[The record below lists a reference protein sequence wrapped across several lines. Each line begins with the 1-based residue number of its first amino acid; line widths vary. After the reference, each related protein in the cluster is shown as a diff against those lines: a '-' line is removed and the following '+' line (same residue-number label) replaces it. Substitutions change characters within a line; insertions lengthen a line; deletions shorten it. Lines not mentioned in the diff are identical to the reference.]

1 MFKKIGKQIVVLIAV
16 ASTLSACGPP
26 TPVPQGGSNTPGPQ
40 SGGTA
45 TSTTEESGGALKKV
59 TIALGYIPDVQFAPF
74 YVALHKGYYR
84 DEGLDVT
91 LRNGIVQDLVGEL
104 GRGANNVNF
113 AAVSGDELIPARI
126 AGVPVKYVMTWYR
139 QYPVAAA
146 SIVGKGP
153 TLKSPA
159 DLKGK
164 VVGIPGPFGANY
176 IGLQALLRAGGLT
189 LQDVQLKSINF
200 TQVASLSQGQV
211 DVAMVYAANE
221 PTQLR
226 SQGFEVSTLPV
237 SDYAQLASNGLATN
251 EKTLKEDPD
260 LVRRVVRATLKGI
273 RSTVDDPEGAFQASL
288 TQVPELS
295 KNESTQQLQR
305 QILTETVELMQPR
318 PGDPAAKQPPGWTDV
333 NVWSKTQDALFD
345 FGIIKKKMD
354 VKVMFTN
361 EFLED

>member
-1 MFKKIGKQIVVLIAV
+1 MYKKMGKQIAVVIAF
-16 ASTLSACGPP
+16 TLMLGGCGTQ
-26 TPVPQGGSNTPGPQ
+26 TPATQGGSNTPAA
-40 SGGTA
+40 SSEVAASA
-45 TSTTEESGGALKKV
+45 TSEGSNGSPVKV
-59 TIALGYIPDVQFAPF
+59 TIALGYVPDVQFAPF
-74 YVALHKGYYR
+74 YLALQKGYYR

-104 GRGANNVNF
+104 GMGANNVNF

-153 TLKSPA
+153 ALGSPA

-164 VVGIPGPFGANY
+164 VVGVPGPFGANY

-200 TQVASLSQGQV
+200 TQVASLSEGQV
-211 DVAMVYAANE
+211 DIAMVYAANE

-226 SQGFEVSTLPV
+226 SQGFEVSRLMV

-251 EKTLKEDPD
+251 EKTLKENPE

-273 RSTVDDPEGAFQASL
+273 EGTVAEPEAAFQASL
-288 TQVPELS
+288 AQIPELS

-305 QILTETVELMQPR
+305 EVLTETVKLMQPK
-318 PGDPAAKQPPGWTDV
+318 PGDPAANQPPGWTDAD
-333 NVWSKTQDALFD
+333 VWAKTQDALFD
-345 FGIIKKKMD
+345 FGIIKKKVD
-354 VKVMFTN
+354 VGEMFTN
-361 EFLED
+361 EFLEK

>member
-1 MFKKIGKQIVVLIAV
+1 MFGRWGKQIIVFIAV
-16 ASTLSACGPP
+16 ALSLAGCGTGTPGQQGASS
-26 TPVPQGGSNTPGPQ
+26 TPVAGADVAASATTGGQ
-40 SGGTA
+40 Q
-45 TSTTEESGGALKKV
+45 GALKKV

-104 GRGANNVNF
+104 GTGANNVNF

-153 TLKSPA
+153 TLNSPA

-164 VVGIPGPFGANY
+164 VVGVPGPYGANY
-176 IGLQALLRAGGLT
+176 IGLQALLKAGGLT
-189 LQDVQLKSINF
+189 LQDVQLKHINF

-211 DVAMVYAANE
+211 EVAMVYAANE

-237 SDYAQLASNGLATN
+237 SDYVQLAANGLATN
-251 EKTLKEDPD
+251 ERTLKEDPD

-273 RSTVDDPEGAFQASL
+273 ESTMDDPEGAFQESL
-288 TQVPELS
+288 KQIPELS
-295 KNESTQQLQR
+295 KNENIHPLQR
-305 QILTETVELMQPR
+305 QILAETIKLMQPK
-318 PGDPAAKQPPGWTDV
+318 PGDPAANQPLGWIDADV
-333 NVWSKTQDALFD
+333 WTKTQDALFD

-354 VKVMFTN
+354 VGEMFTN

>member
-1 MFKKIGKQIVVLIAV
+1 MFKKMGKQIAVLITLTLVV
-16 ASTLSACGPP
+16 AGCGSP
-26 TPVPQGGSNTPGPQ
+26 TPVPQGGSNTPA
-40 SGGTA
+40 GGTEAAASA
-45 TSTTEESGGALKKV
+45 TGEGTNGTPTKV
-59 TIALGYIPDVQFAPF
+59 TIALGYVPDVQFAPF
-74 YVALHKGYYR
+74 YMAVQKGYYQ

-104 GRGANNVNF
+104 GMGANNVNF

-164 VVGIPGPFGANY
+164 VVGVPGPFGANY

-200 TQVASLSQGQV
+200 TQVVSLAEGQV
-211 DVAMVYAANE
+211 DIAMVYAANE

-251 EKTLKEDPD
+251 EKTLKENPD

-273 RSTVDDPEGAFQASL
+273 QETEADPEAAFQASL
-288 TQVPELS
+288 AQIPELG
-295 KNESTQQLQR
+295 KNESTHELQR
-305 QILTETVELMQPR
+305 QVLTETVKLMQPK
-318 PGDPAAKQPPGWTDV
+318 PGDPAANQPPGWVDAE
-333 NVWSKTQDALFD
+333 VWAKTQDALFD
-345 FGIIKKKMD
+345 FGIIKKKVD
-354 VKVMFTN
+354 VEEMFTN
-361 EFLED
+361 EFLEK

>member
-1 MFKKIGKQIVVLIAV
+1 MFRNISKQITVLIVV
-16 ASTLSACGPP
+16 ALTLTACGSP
-26 TPVPQGGSNTPGPQ
+26 TP
-40 SGGTA
+40 GGTA
-45 TSTTEESGGALKKV
+45 SPTAEGTSAALTKV
-59 TIALGYIPDVQFAPF
+59 TIALGYVPDVQFAPF
-74 YVALHKGYYR
+74 YVALQRGYYR

-104 GRGANNVNF
+104 GSGANNVNF

-153 TLKSPA
+153 ALNSPA

-164 VVGIPGPFGANY
+164 VVGIPGPFGATY
-176 IGLQALLRAGGLT
+176 IGLQALLKAGGLT
-189 LQDVQLKSINF
+189 LQDVQIKNISF
-200 TQVASLSQGQV
+200 TQVASLSEGQV

-251 EKTLKEDPD
+251 DTTLKEDPD

-273 RSTVDDPEGAFQASL
+273 KTTVEDPEGAFQASL
-288 TQVPELS
+288 TQIPELS
-295 KNESTQQLQR
+295 KNADTQELQR
-305 QILTETVELMQPR
+305 RVLTETVKLMQPR
-318 PGDPAAKQPPGWTDV
+318 PGDPAATQPTGWTDAD
-333 NVWSKTQDALFD
+333 VWTKTQDALFD
-345 FGIIKKKMD
+345 FGIIKKKVD
-354 VKVMFTN
+354 VGEMFTN
-361 EFLED
+361 EFLEK

>member
-1 MFKKIGKQIVVLIAV
+1 MYKKLGKHIVVLV
-16 ASTLSACGPP
+16 ALALTTSACGA
-26 TPVPQGGSNTPGPQ
+26 PQAGSNTPRPEAGVTTSPAME
-40 SGGTA
+40 GTPA
-45 TSTTEESGGALKKV
+45 TLTKV

-91 LRNGIVQDLVGEL
+91 LRNGIVTDLVGEL
-104 GRGANNVNF
+104 GTGANNVNF
-113 AAVSGDELIPARI
+113 AAVSGDELIPARA

-153 TLKSPA
+153 TLSSPA

-164 VVGIPGPFGANY
+164 VVGIPGPYGANY
-176 IGLQALLRAGGLT
+176 IGLQALLKAGGLT
-189 LQDVQLKSINF
+189 LEDVQVKYINF
-200 TQVASLSQGQV
+200 TQVASLSAGQV

-221 PTQLR
+221 PTHLR

-251 EKTLKEDPD
+251 EKTLSENPD

-273 RSTVDDPEGAFQASL
+273 GSTVDDPEGAFQESL
-288 TQVPELS
+288 KQIPELS
-295 KNESTQQLQR
+295 KSDDTQQLQR
-305 QILTETVELMQPR
+305 QVLTETIKLMQPK
-318 PGDPAAKQPPGWTDV
+318 PGDPAANQPVGWVDV
-333 NVWSKTQDALFD
+333 DVWTKTQDALFD
-345 FGIIKKKMD
+345 FGIVKKKLD
-354 VKVMFTN
+354 VEEMFTN
-361 EFLED
+361 EFVE